1 MATGGATDE
10 RWTIEKLDGGAN
22 WSTWKFQMKHLL
34 LAKDLWGFVDG
45 TEPVPAADA
54 AAEVRADYR
63 KRSQKAF
70 SVIVL
75 AISTSQLYLVTSCEQ
90 PREAWEAL
98 RNQFERDTLANKLL
112 LKKQYFRL
120 EMKEGTSIEQHLK
133 HMKELT
139 ERLAAIGAPIA
150 EEDQV
155 VTLLGSLPK
164 SYSTFVTAQEARENA
179 SLNYLQQ
186 ALAHEEQKRHGQGHS
201 ESTDVQRGDAA
212 LVGESK
218 KKFKPRKP
226 ICFGCQQPG
235 HFRRDCPKE
244 KRVPSHK
251 AETADEKA
259 EDLESTGAFAASTDS
274 SQAETWLVDSG
285 ASSHMTWDKELLTN
299 YHEFETPEKVGLGD
313 GWTLDAFG
321 VGDVHLKML
330 FKVSQPKKSVMYR
343 VLYVPQLARNL
354 FSVRA
359 ATSKGNLIKFGHSR
373 CWIRDKIGQLRGMGT
388 MVNKLYQL
396 DCVAEPS
403 EMATLASAQQD
414 DRLDTWHYRLG
425 HASEQCVK
433 NMAYGKLAT
442 GIRLPKRVRLSF
454 CEACIAGKMQR
465 KPFPALREIR
475 SKRRLQLVHSDVCG
489 PMPTVYRWK
498 QVFRHFH

>member
-164 SYSTFVTAQEARENA
+164 SYSTFVTAQEARENV

-274 SQAETWLVDSG
+274 SQAGTWLVDSG
-285 ASSHMTWDKELLTN
+285 ASSHMTWDKELLMN
-299 YHEFETPEKVGLGD
+299 YHEFEIPEKVGLGD
-313 GWTLDAFG
+313 GRTLDAFG

-442 GIRLPKRVRLSF
+442 GI
-454 CEACIAGKMQR
+454 
-465 KPFPALREIR
+465 
-475 SKRRLQLVHSDVCG
+475 
-489 PMPTVYRWK
+489 
-498 QVFRHFH
+498 